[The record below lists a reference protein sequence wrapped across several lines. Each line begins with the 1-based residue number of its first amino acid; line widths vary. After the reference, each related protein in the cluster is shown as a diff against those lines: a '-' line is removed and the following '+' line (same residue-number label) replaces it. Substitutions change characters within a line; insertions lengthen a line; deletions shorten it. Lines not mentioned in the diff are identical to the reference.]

1 MSTKNAA
8 LKVERRIGKALEAEP
23 RRVARANPVEL
34 TRIWSSLAFRE
45 PRDSL
50 TQPKQEKLPAH
61 LAAFMAGETTPAV
74 WHATVNAV
82 ADLRRASDPVIGAPR
97 RRR

>member
-1 MSTKNAA
+1 MSVKNAA
-8 LKVERRIGKALEAEP
+8 LKVERRVGKALEAEP
-23 RRVARANPVEL
+23 GRVARANPVEL
-34 TRIWSSLAFRE
+34 ARVWSSLAFRE

-50 TQPKQEKLPAH
+50 TRPKQEKLPAH

-74 WHATVNAV
+74 WHATVNVV